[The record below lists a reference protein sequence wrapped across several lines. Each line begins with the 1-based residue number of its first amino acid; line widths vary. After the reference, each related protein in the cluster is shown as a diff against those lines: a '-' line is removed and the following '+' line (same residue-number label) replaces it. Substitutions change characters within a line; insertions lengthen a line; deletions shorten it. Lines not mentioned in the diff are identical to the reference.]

1 MSDPRGQNLEFESDD
16 AEDTDGVSSSS
27 IRTAVTDEQKV
38 AAELQIKEQ
47 HKIIDYDTREYP
59 VEVIVKKYLEQK
71 EQDENDFYIPDYQ
84 REYTW
89 NPEFRCRFIESIL
102 MGLPIAL
109 LYVADVAGK
118 EGRAEIVDGSQRVR
132 TLADFM
138 HNKLL
143 LTGLKKLDK
152 LNGFTYS
159 DLPKERQRRFGRH
172 TLRMIE
178 LREGIDEETR
188 RDIFGRVN
196 TSSLMLNDM
205 EVRWGTSDSPYLRF
219 VRECSE
225 VPLFATL
232 APLGEKAIKLRD
244 RQEFTL
250 RFFAY
255 LDDYQNFGRM
265 VVTFLNQYLDKMR
278 ENFDDEA
285 RARYLLEWNRML
297 EFVSKYFPNGF
308 SRGSGHSRTP
318 RVRFE
323 ALSVGTALA
332 LRQQPNLV
340 PSSMAWLE
348 SEAFLSQ
355 MRADNSNSRPKI
367 IKRIE
372 FVRDSLLGKLQ

>member
-1 MSDPRGQNLEFESDD
+1 MSDLRIQSTALDSDD
-16 AEDTDGVSSSS
+16 AEDTDVASPSS
-27 IRTAVTDEQKV
+27 IGREITPEMQI
-38 AAELQIKEQ
+38 AAELQIEEQ
-47 HKIIDYDTREYP
+47 QRIIDYDTREYP
-59 VEVIVKKYLEQK
+59 VEVIVKKYLEHK

-89 NPEFRCRFIESIL
+89 SLEFRCRFIESIL

-109 LYVADVAGK
+109 LYVADVMGK

-138 HNKLL
+138 NNKLR
-143 LTGLKKLDK
+143 LTGLKKLNK

-159 DLPKERQRRFGRH
+159 DLPPKRQRRFGRH

-188 RDIFGRVN
+188 REIFGRVN
-196 TSSLMLNDM
+196 TSSLTLNDM
-205 EVRWGTSDSPYLRF
+205 EVRWGTSDSPYLKF

-244 RQEFTL
+244 REEFTL

-255 LDDYQNFGRM
+255 LDNYQGFDRM
-265 VVTFLNQYLDKMR
+265 VVSFLNEYLAKMKS
-278 ENFDDEA
+278 EFNDEA
-285 RARYLLEWNRML
+285 RTRYLSEWNRML
-297 EFVSKYFPNGF
+297 QFVSRHFPNGF

-323 ALSVGTALA
+323 ALSVGSALA
-332 LRQQPNLV
+332 LRQQPDLI

-367 IKRIE
+367 IRRIE